1 MMNNVGNI
9 VMSSGSDARDV
20 IRSDKDRYE
29 CYECNECNVEEELSS
44 LIILHSVFSV
54 QCVARRLILSMC
66 THWEMMT
73 SFTVCLPLR
82 P

>member
-29 CYECNECNVEEELSS
+29 CYECNECNECDESKKS
-44 LIILHSVFSV
+44 
-54 QCVARRLILSMC
+54 
-66 THWEMMT
+66 
-73 SFTVCLPLR
+73 
-82 P
+82 

>member
-54 QCVARRLILSMC
+54 QCSVFSVWRGDSY
-66 THWEMMT
+66 
-73 SFTVCLPLR
+73 SVCVHTGK
-82 P
+82 